1 MEALLI
7 DARYAA
13 GLNGAGAGCDMEC
26 SLIPW
31 GGGHGDGP
39 ILHPLLSKWASFYE
53 VGLYFYF
60 FILIHIMLEEE

>member
-31 GGGHGDGP
+31 GGVMGMGLFFTPSNPNGP
-39 ILHPLLSKWASFYE
+39 LSMKL
-53 VGLYFYF
+53 GCIF
-60 FILIHIMLEEE
+60 FFFFLIHIMLEEE